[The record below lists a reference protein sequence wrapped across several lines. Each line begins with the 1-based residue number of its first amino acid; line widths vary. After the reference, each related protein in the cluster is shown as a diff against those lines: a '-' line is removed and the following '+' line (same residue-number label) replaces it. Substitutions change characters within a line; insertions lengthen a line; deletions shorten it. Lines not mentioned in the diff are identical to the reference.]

1 MDVFDALPLA
11 CIVDNKY
18 FSLTNRLIEIELKNH
33 KVLKGKF
40 IGYFRGNKEYIT
52 KWHFTAVDTKFG
64 RDQFGFLIGQ
74 LIEHRDI
81 LSVRFLEDDSIIYLN
96 TI

>member
-1 MDVFDALPLA
+1 MKPDSSLALFQ
-11 CIVDNKY
+11 KY
-18 FSLTNRLIEIELKNH
+18 FNHSNRSIEIELKNH
-33 KVLKGKF
+33 EVLKGKF

-74 LIEHRDI
+74 LIEHKDLYKI
-81 LSVRFLEDDSIIYLN
+81 LFYDDY
-96 TI
+96 TIMYFNDN

>member
-1 MDVFDALPLA
+1 MKPDSSLALFQ
-11 CIVDNKY
+11 KY
-18 FSLTNRLIEIELKNH
+18 FNLKNRSIEIELKNH
-33 KVLKGKF
+33 EVLKGKF
-40 IGYFRGNKEYIT
+40 IGYFRGNKDYIT
-52 KWHFTAVDTKFG
+52 KWHFTTTVDTKFG

-96 TI
+96 TN